1 MPLASAIKEYQLMGS
16 HTMLHESQAMC
27 SVRVDLQCRA
37 PQFCSLGRCISDNSA
52 VTAPAWDTHFPGI
65 GYENKDCE
73 LSPTAG
79 VQARESQ
86 VHTMK
91 RQVMLVVFPRV
102 GSMSVSGN
110 NEDGNSRM
118 TRLGGDRTD
127 YPSPLLRC
135 AMIDGDNY
143 RCATRRPDAVP
154 VPDVC
159 QCCIDLSTS
168 Y

>member
-16 HTMLHESQAMC
+16 NTMLHESQAMC

-86 VHTMK
+86 VPHDEA
-91 RQVMLVVFPRV
+91 PSDV
-102 GSMSVSGN
+102 GRLSTCRLHVSGN

-118 TRLGGDRTD
+118 TRLGGARTD